1 MKMLVNLLC
10 CFVPDKNK
18 RNEIRSKYIKSKER
32 LKKLL
37 EYGCTIDGDTG
48 ITKNKIRFDIS
59 DYAKVCT
66 HVREILIEETYNFN
80 IKEDCVVI
88 DIGMNRAI
96 ASLYFAEKENVK
108 KVYAYEPFEQTVI
121 LARKNLEL
129 NPELSKK
136 IQVFGYGLGKED
148 KTMEIPYS
156 INLSDCMSTTQNIKV
171 RHNVKIEKVSVKD
184 TALVLAPIFE
194 QNNDNR
200 IIIKCDCEGAEFEII
215 ERLNEKDLVGKIDAI
230 LMEYHFEKPDRIT
243 NILTK
248 NNFAV
253 HIIKGLKEKPI
264 AGFIYAVQMTER
276 SK

>member
-18 RNEIRSKYIKSKER
+18 RNKIRSKYIKSKER
-32 LKKLL
+32 RKKLL

-48 ITKNKIRFDIS
+48 ITKDKIRFDIS

-66 HVREILIEETYNFN
+66 HVREILIEETYSIG

-88 DIGMNRAI
+88 DVGMNRAI

-108 KVYAYEPFEQTVI
+108 KIYAFEPFEQTVI

-136 IQVFGYGLGKED
+136 IQVFCYGLGKED

-156 INLSDCMSTTQNIKV
+156 INLSDCMSTTRNIKV
-171 RHNVKIEKVSVKD
+171 RHNVRTEKVLVKD
-184 TALVLAPIFE
+184 AARILAPVFE
-194 QNNDNR
+194 QNGNDR
-200 IIIKCDCEGAEFEII
+200 IIFKCDCEGAEFEII

-230 LMEYHFEKPDRIT
+230 LMEYHFQEPDILVK
-243 NILTK
+243 ILTE
-248 NNFAV
+248 NSFAV

-264 AGFIYAVQMTER
+264 AGFIYAVKMKER
-276 SK
+276 LK